1 VSESRNINMMSIA
14 AVSSPDD
21 VRVLPGSQQIV
32 DVAVVIPAFNE
43 QDSVGPTV
51 SRVRDALGQTPHRC
65 QILVVDDGSTDGTA
79 GAASGRGATVVQLP
93 ENRGYGAA
101 LKAGIA
107 QTNAEFVAIID
118 ADGTYPADAL
128 PKLIDLARNADM
140 AVGARAM
147 TDASIAYMRRPA
159 KLFLAALASYLVGR
173 RIPDLNSGLRV
184 MRRSVLTEFMHLL
197 PPGFSFT
204 TTITLAMMCTFH
216 RVVYL
221 PVACQPRVGTSKLRP
236 REFGA
241 FIMLVLRTV
250 VLFNP
255 LKVFLPLGALL
266 FMVGAF
272 KLVLDVY
279 AWRLSETTV
288 LGFLSAIVVWS
299 VGLLADMIAR
309 LQLKPR

>member
-1 VSESRNINMMSIA
+1 MSIA
-14 AVSSPDD
+14 AVSSAESVRRLAALEVAD
-21 VRVLPGSQQIV
+21 VT
-32 DVAVVIPAFNE
+32 VVVPALNE
-43 QDSVGPTV
+43 RASVGATV
-51 SRVRDALGQTPHRC
+51 DRVRQALIDSRC
-65 QILVVDDGSTDGTA
+65 HFEIFVVDDGSTDGTA
-79 GAASGRGATVVQLP
+79 EEAGAHGATVIQLP

-107 QTNAEFVAIID
+107 ESQAEFIAIID
-118 ADGTYPADAL
+118 ADGTYPPTAL
-128 PKLIDLARNADM
+128 PALLELARKADM

-147 TDASIAYMRRPA
+147 TDASIAYARRPA
-159 KLFLAALASYLVGR
+159 KMLLGALASYLVGR
-173 RIPDLNSGLRV
+173 KIPDLNSGLRV
-184 MRRSVLTEFMHLL
+184 MRRSVVNEFLHLL
-197 PPGFSFT
+197 PAGFSFT

-221 PVACQPRVGTSKLRP
+221 PVACQPRVGVSKLRP
-236 REFGA
+236 HEFGA

-255 LKVFLPLGALL
+255 LKVFLPVGALL
-266 FMVGAF
+266 FLVGAF
-272 KLVLDVY
+272 KLVLDVF

>member
-1 VSESRNINMMSIA
+1 MSIA
-14 AVSSPDD
+14 AARSAED
-21 VRVLPGSQQIV
+21 VRRLPSSAMADMTVI
-32 DVAVVIPAFNE
+32 IPALNE

-51 SRVRDALGQTPHRC
+51 NRVREALVGSECRFE
-65 QILVVDDGSTDGTA
+65 IVVVDDGSTDDTA
-79 GAASGRGATVVQLP
+79 SQAEAHGATVIQLP

-107 QTNAEFVAIID
+107 QSDAEFIAIID

-128 PKLIDLARNADM
+128 PALFGLARKADM

-147 TDASIAYMRRPA
+147 TDASIAYARRPA
-159 KLFLAALASYLVGR
+159 KMLLAALASYLVGR

-184 MRRSVLTEFMHLL
+184 MRRSVLNEFLHLL
-197 PPGFSFT
+197 PAGFSFT
-204 TTITLAMMCTFH
+204 TTITLSMMCTFH

-221 PVACQPRVGTSKLRP
+221 PVACQPRVGVSKLRP
-236 REFGA
+236 HEFGA

-255 LKVFLPLGALL
+255 LKVFLPVGALL
-266 FMVGAF
+266 FSVGAF

-279 AWRLSETTV
+279 AWRLSETSV